1 MGNKKK
7 QGFGLEGIGI
17 SSIGDFTSLHDIQH
31 VIYSEREER
40 GGGGEIRVVSPD
52 SLIYF
57 CRTFL
62 LFIED
67 LIVYGRPC
75 YPRLPH
81 QHIIPDCWMQGY
93 E

>member
-1 MGNKKK
+1 M
-7 QGFGLEGIGI
+7 EGIGI

-31 VIYSEREER
+31 VIYSER
-40 GGGGEIRVVSPD
+40 GGVGENRLDIHVVSSN

-57 CRTFL
+57 CRIFL

-81 QHIIPDCWMQGY
+81 QHIIPVCWMQGY